1 LRLLAAGD
9 DKWYGVTRRGKNMK
23 VSVELSPADT
33 ERLRDKAS
41 RLGVAPERL
50 AHAAISDLL
59 AREHDDFEAAA
70 KRVLE
75 KNRELYR
82 RLA

>member
-1 LRLLAAGD
+1 
-9 DKWYGVTRRGKNMK
+9 MK

-33 ERLRDKAS
+33 ERLQEQAN
-41 RLGVAPERL
+41 RLGVSPERL

-59 AREHDDFEAAA
+59 ARERDDFESAAR
-70 KRVLE
+70 RVLE